1 MKINVNLRKQTASV
15 KIAFS
20 ALRINKMRSALTM
33 LGIIIGVA
41 AVIAMVAVG
50 SGAEAR
56 IKEQIASIGSNLIVV
71 LSGSITSSG
80 IRMGTGNAQ
89 TLTEEDSKAIVREC
103 DAAALTAPAVRGGA
117 HVVYGNNNWG
127 TQIMGTTPDYLPIRD
142 IGVQEG
148 QPFSNSDVE
157 GATKVAL
164 LGKTVVDNLFYG
176 EDPVGKIIRIKVPFT
191 VVGVLVPKGQSPTG
205 QDQDDVVLVP
215 ISTAKKKVI
224 GSSQA
229 NYAAVGQILVQ
240 AREGR
245 TAEAQDQMSALL
257 RQRHHLQPNEDNDF
271 TIRNMEEVFKAQE
284 SSAQVMS
291 LLLAA
296 IASVSLIVG
305 GIGIMNIMLV
315 SVTERTKEIGLRQAV
330 GAKTRDILSQ
340 FLVEAVTLSVA
351 GGAVG
356 IALGV
361 TVSLLISHFA
371 KWSTLVSPGSIV
383 FAFVFSALV
392 GVFFGFYP
400 ARKAAYM
407 DPIEALR
414 YE

>member
-1 MKINVNLRKQTASV
+1 MNLRKTLASV
-15 KIAFS
+15 KIAFR

-50 SGAEAR
+50 SGAQAR
-56 IKEQIASIGSNLIVV
+56 IKEQIASIGSNLIIV

-89 TLTEEDSKAIVREC
+89 TLTEEDARAIMREC
-103 DAAALTAPAVRGGA
+103 DAASLAAPAVRGG
-117 HVVYGNNNWG
+117 VQIVYGSNNWG
-127 TQIMGTTPDYLPIRD
+127 TQVLGTTPDYLPIRD
-142 IGVQEG
+142 LGIQEG
-148 QPFSNSDVE
+148 QAFTSSDVE
-157 GATKVAL
+157 GAAKVAL
-164 LGKTVVDNLFYG
+164 LGKTVIDNLFYG
-176 EDPVGKIIRIKVPFT
+176 EDPVGRIIRIKTVPFT
-191 VVGVLVPKGQSPTG
+191 VIGVLVPKGQSPTG
-205 QDQDDVVLVP
+205 QDQDDVVLIP

-224 GSSQA
+224 GVSQA

-245 TAEAQDQMSALL
+245 TADVQDQMSALL
-257 RQRHHLQPNEDNDF
+257 RQRHHLQPNEDDDF
-271 TIRNMEEVFKAQE
+271 TIRNMEDVFKAQE

-356 IALGV
+356 ILLGI
-361 TVSLLISHFA
+361 TASLLISHFA
-371 KWSTLVSPGSIV
+371 QWSTLVSPGSIAV
-383 FAFVFSALV
+383 AFLFSALV